1 MRGRNLPFSSSMSAQ
16 IQRSNRS
23 PLLLFTLSL
32 LALSVL
38 FILVFLSPSNPN
50 PNPTSF
56 HSPISS
62 LKPETSFVVSLEH
75 FLTHKAPKSPPLRD
89 DTAPVAGDVEDAS
102 RKLDEALSEAEME
115 RVVRDPYYP
124 LGSPI
129 RVYVYE
135 MPWKFTY
142 DLLWTFRNTY
152 RETSNLTS
160 NGSPVHRLIEQ
171 VFSYEFYAYLTC
183 GFENLHCSRV
193 IFNITL
199 FCNYQY

>member
-1 MRGRNLPFSSSMSAQ
+1 MRGRNLPFSSSMAAAQ

-23 PLLLFTLSL
+23 PLLLYTLSL
-32 LALSVL
+32 LALSIL

-50 PNPTSF
+50 PSSF
-56 HSPISS
+56 LHPISS
-62 LKPETSFVVSLEH
+62 LKPETSFVTSLED
-75 FLTHKAPKSPPLRD
+75 FLNHKAPKSPPLRD
-89 DTAPVAGDVEDAS
+89 DTVRALGDVEEAS

-142 DLLWTFRNTY
+142 DLLWLFWNTY

-171 VFSYEFYAYLTC
+171 VFDCVRYTEPDFFADRLYMLLHSPTC
-183 GFENLHCSRV
+183 GFKNSHY
-193 IFNITL
+193 T
-199 FCNYQY
+199 

>member
-1 MRGRNLPFSSSMSAQ
+1 MRGGRSLPFSSSMSAQ

-38 FILVFLSPSNPN
+38 FILVFLSPSNT
-50 PNPTSF
+50 NPTSF
-56 HSPISS
+56 HPPISS
-62 LKPETSFVVSLEH
+62 VKPETSFVLSLEH
-75 FLTHKAPKSPPLRD
+75 FLTHKAPKSPPPHD
-89 DTAPVAGDVEDAS
+89 DTVPAAGDVEEAS

-171 VFSYEFYAYLTC
+171 VFTH
-183 GFENLHCSRV
+183 N
-193 IFNITL
+193 
-199 FCNYQY
+199 